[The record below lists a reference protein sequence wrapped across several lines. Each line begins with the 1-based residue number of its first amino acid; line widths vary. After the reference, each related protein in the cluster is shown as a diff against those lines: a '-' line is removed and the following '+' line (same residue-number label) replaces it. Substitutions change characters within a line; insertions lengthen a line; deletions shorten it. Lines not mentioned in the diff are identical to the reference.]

1 MLLISSV
8 FILRKG
14 ANSSFNLFS
23 NRNLNSTILLA
34 VDSGDLAVLALQDLD
49 ALLLLQR
56 LHTSYGLSC
65 SILRFYHAT
74 NTSRFT
80 NTDNIEVQTGCL
92 GEEKRR
98 TQLIERELSGFTF

>member
-1 MLLISSV
+1 MLLISLV

-49 ALLLLQR
+49 ALLLLL

-80 NTDNIEVQTGCL
+80 NTDNIEVQTGSL